1 MLSILYVYKDKD
13 CVRLENSLQSLKHQT
28 FDDFKVILVDY
39 GSHKK
44 FSNEL
49 QNTIKKFNFV
59 KVISFYNS
67 YQLWSRAKA
76 LNIGI
81 KALDI
86 STDYVFT
93 ADIDMV
99 FAENFVEKLHEL
111 KKPDTTIFFKVGFLN
126 QGESSLQ
133 KPFKDYKVSF
143 TSDIGAQ
150 GLSLFPLKA
159 LQEVGGFDE
168 FFHFWGAEDT
178 DLHNRLALAG
188 YQIEFYN
195 QQILMLHQWHPSYR
209 SLEQNRLTVSPR
221 LSNVARLNH
230 QHLQHNLIH
239 KIIHPNT
246 ENWGKVVTKKQTEKL
261 ENYPETLELS
271 NKKEVIDHFLFVAL
285 PNHKDGILSVSF
297 SEDVF
302 KNTLKYKLKK
312 WLGKPV
318 PHYYSLKEIND
329 KLLLHLISFYK
340 DFPYKYKV
348 SDDLKTIS
356 FRVMKEF

>member
-1 MLSILYVYKDKD
+1 MLTILYVYKDKD
-13 CVRLENSLQSLKHQT
+13 CVRLEHSLQSLKHQT

-39 GSHKK
+39 GSNKK
-44 FSNEL
+44 FSDEL
-49 QNTIKKFNFV
+49 QKTIKKFNFV
-59 KVISFYNS
+59 KVISSYNS
-67 YQLWSRAKA
+67 NQIWSRAKA

-93 ADIDMV
+93 ADIDMI
-99 FAENFVEKLHEL
+99 FSENFVEKLTSL
-111 KKPDTTIFFKVGFLN
+111 KKDNLAFFFKVGFLN
-126 QGESSLQ
+126 QEESSCA
-133 KPFKDYKVSF
+133 KSFKDYKVSF
-143 TSDIGAQ
+143 ASDVGAQ

-195 QQILMLHQWHPSYR
+195 REILMLHQWHPSYR
-209 SLEQNRLTVSPR
+209 SLEQNRLTLSPR
-221 LSNVARLNH
+221 LSNIARLNH
-230 QHLQHNLIH
+230 QHLQHNLTH
-239 KIIHPNT
+239 KIIHPNA

-261 ENYPETLELS
+261 ENYPETLQLS
-271 NKKEVIDHFLFVAL
+271 NKKEVVDHFLFVAL

-329 KLLLHLISFYK
+329 ALLLHIISFYR
-340 DFPYKYKV
+340 DFPYYYKV
-348 SDDLKTIS
+348 SEDLRSINFKII
-356 FRVMKEF
+356 KD